1 MLPVPMFERH
11 VRSGRLVRPFATT
24 VTLGSYWLTVPKE
37 RRMTDALVTLLD
49 WMREASSRQVSLE

>member
-1 MLPVPMFERH
+1 MFERH